1 MFKSK
6 PFLIFLIL
14 WSFVFAK
21 DTSAANPQ
29 SQADIAIL
37 IPVIERELTKAK
49 AELDLNKQSSA
60 SAIKEL
66 KGKLDE
72 IWSDI
77 KTQGYSEKV
86 GIDRDWRGAFVSL
99 QGIIE
104 KSTAVALKES
114 RIKSAEGFIITPRM
128 PTPLMLASGKS
139 FRELNVEN
147 PSDFAELRRMIL
159 EEYLATGARLNAVYS
174 YNASTALADQQSGL
188 AIYKSTL
195 LAFAENLKDHPVIK
209 SAMADFP
216 ADKTGAVYYLNNN
229 SEQVITVQSY
239 QLSQLDK
246 SAKRQNK
253 WAIRFG
259 AEAKTRAEEINTFLE
274 KNDANQLVRR

>member
-66 KGKLDE
+66 KDKLDE

-86 GIDRDWRGAFVSL
+86 GIDRIRQKAERHRESHPPWERRPSRPRGYS
-99 QGIIE
+99 
-104 KSTAVALKES
+104 KEC
-114 RIKSAEGFIITPRM
+114 KQET
-128 PTPLMLASGKS
+128 
-139 FRELNVEN
+139 
-147 PSDFAELRRMIL
+147 
-159 EEYLATGARLNAVYS
+159 
-174 YNASTALADQQSGL
+174 
-188 AIYKSTL
+188 
-195 LAFAENLKDHPVIK
+195 
-209 SAMADFP
+209 
-216 ADKTGAVYYLNNN
+216 
-229 SEQVITVQSY
+229 
-239 QLSQLDK
+239 
-246 SAKRQNK
+246 
-253 WAIRFG
+253 
-259 AEAKTRAEEINTFLE
+259 
-274 KNDANQLVRR
+274 